1 MPVMASRSDFTTIDN
16 TKSEDNYN
24 TWQNLLKGNGFH
36 PSPKFTTGCY
46 IKKVS
51 SLSTDLPEL
60 IRNIIPRNEKG
71 EVWILAKRSRDKH
84 CKKDNENGIDT
95 NAENNE
101 HLANLGTFLV
111 CTVVFSRQ
119 WSFKCLCLHFATKF
133 QI

>member
-1 MPVMASRSDFTTIDN
+1 MPVIASLSDSTTIDN

-36 PSPKFTTGCY
+36 SSAKFTGGCY

-60 IRNIIPRNEKG
+60 IRNIIPQNEKG
-71 EVWILAKRSRDKH
+71 DVWILAKRSRDKH
-84 CKKDNENGIDT
+84 SKKADENGDPA

-111 CTVVFSRQ
+111 CTAF
-119 WSFKCLCLHFATKF
+119 
-133 QI
+133 